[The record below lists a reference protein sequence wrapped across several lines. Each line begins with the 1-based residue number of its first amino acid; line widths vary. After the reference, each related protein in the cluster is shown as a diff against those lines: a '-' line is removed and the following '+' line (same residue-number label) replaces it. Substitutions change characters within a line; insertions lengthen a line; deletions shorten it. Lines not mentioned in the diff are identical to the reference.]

1 MKQLSIQ
8 TNSKTY
14 DVLVG
19 NNLLNE
25 KYIKEFSNRE
35 SLLIIDSGVPVDTQ
49 KEVSAILKGMS
60 SNFSKINIEAT
71 EDNKSYKTL
80 NLIHDKLM
88 ELKFSR
94 ECILFALGGG
104 ITCDITGFA
113 AATYQR
119 GVDFVLLPSTLLAQ
133 VDASVGGK
141 TAINHPLGKNMIGA
155 FHQPVKVI
163 TDMGLLRSLSKRQ
176 INEGLA
182 EIIKHSL
189 LSGDKFFEWLYA
201 NFHNLIEIKDEELEE
216 TVYRSIEIK
225 AKIVEQDEREQGIRK
240 ILNLGHTYGH
250 AIELYGGYS
259 EFSHGEA
266 VAIGMIMALNL
277 SIEEVGLK
285 VETADKIKKLI
296 SKILSEKQFQMEF
309 KAEKLLNYMSSD
321 KKKVGNNLNFILLS
335 EIGQPKIVSNVDS
348 LKIMKSMIIS

>member
-1 MKQLSIQ
+1 M
-8 TNSKTY
+8 
-14 DVLVG
+14 
-19 NNLLNE
+19 
-25 KYIKEFSNRE
+25 
-35 SLLIIDSGVPVDTQ
+35 
-49 KEVSAILKGMS
+49 
-60 SNFSKINIEAT
+60 
-71 EDNKSYKTL
+71 
-80 NLIHDKLM
+80 
-88 ELKFSR
+88 
-94 ECILFALGGG
+94 
-104 ITCDITGFA
+104 
-113 AATYQR
+113 
-119 GVDFVLLPSTLLAQ
+119 
-133 VDASVGGK
+133 
-141 TAINHPLGKNMIGA
+141 
-155 FHQPVKVI
+155 
-163 TDMGLLRSLSKRQ
+163 SKRQ

-225 AKIVEQDEREQGIRK
+225 ASIVEQDEREQGIRK

-277 SIEEVGLK
+277 STEEVGLK

-335 EIGQPKIVSNVDS
+335 EIGHPKIVSNVDS